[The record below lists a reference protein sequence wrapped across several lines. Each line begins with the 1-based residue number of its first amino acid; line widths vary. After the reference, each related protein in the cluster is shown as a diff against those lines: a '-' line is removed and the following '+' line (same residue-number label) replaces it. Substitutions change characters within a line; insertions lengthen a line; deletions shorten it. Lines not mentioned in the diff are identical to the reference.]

1 MSAPS
6 PWREVWRFPSG
17 ELVHDPVASERPLEL
32 VIDGEPLA
40 VLLRSPTGLSD
51 DLALAVGFL
60 VSEGVIASPADLV
73 RLEPCLDPR
82 SEGNR
87 LHASLAPGLVVPSSA
102 RRVFSSTA
110 ACGLCGK
117 SSIAALAQPLGVR
130 PFATLTAAD
139 VIALAGFVA
148 QHQEAFARSGSV
160 HAAALFSGQTL
171 VYCNEDVGR
180 HNAVDKVIGAL
191 LLAARGGPGPALA
204 DHVLWVSG
212 RVSFEL
218 AQKALMAGLGTL
230 VAVGG
235 PTTLAIE
242 LAVAHGLNL
251 IGFCRGGR
259 FNLYSGSV
267 TP

>member
-139 VIALAGFVA
+139 VIALAGLVA

-171 VYCNEDVGR
+171 AYCNEDVGR
-180 HNAVDKVIGAL
+180 HNAVDKVVGHAL
-191 LLAARGGPGPALA
+191 NAGRALSELT
-204 DHVLWVSG
+204 LWVSG
-212 RVSFEL
+212 RVSFEI
-218 AQKALMAGLGTL
+218 AQKALVAGLAAV

-235 PTTLAIE
+235 PTD
-242 LAVAHGLNL
+242 LAVDLATRHGLTL
-251 IGFCRGGR
+251 VGFCRGGR
-259 FNLYSGSV
+259 FNVYAGHVAQLL
-267 TP
+267 